1 MLTSYPI
8 LFATTRTPSIHH
20 DGCNVAIMIAIVG
33 IVFLYFLNFVPL
45 SNIAAHA
52 MNFTRSELTR
62 TITYVTPAILSVL
75 TLGVGIW
82 IPLFVVFV
90 ELPSKGRPR
99 TLKNVFTVANS
110 LLIAMQLFTAAYLVC
125 ITWFSLAYSS
135 EAAMVCATFTFSVAQ
150 TCYLFF
156 SWKRSEDLLV
166 VHSPP
171 ERIKIFRRLLYAT
184 PITASLPG
192 ICAIVFGMSTFRA
205 TIIYFIAFTVQGN
218 ISLCLDLLF
227 AYTFYKQVRTQA
239 VNSKSVGIKVNAK
252 FGIIATMGL
261 LTCFFVLNASAGFV
275 VSGVLYYCMPE
286 NHLPA
291 AIFWAAKDVL
301 LFGVSVCLAAMK
313 YRLALDGTIT
323 NASVKSTVSGGTGGW
338 GGGGGDVSLKRGVED
353 SFTASTKR
361 GKAVSEHVKTLA

>member
-1 MLTSYPI
+1 
-8 LFATTRTPSIHH
+8 
-20 DGCNVAIMIAIVG
+20 
-33 IVFLYFLNFVPL
+33 
-45 SNIAAHA
+45 
-52 MNFTRSELTR
+52 MNFTGSELTR
-62 TITYVTPAILSVL
+62 TITYVTPAVLSVL

-90 ELPSKGRPR
+90 ELPAKGRPR
-99 TLKNVFTVANS
+99 TLKNVFTVANT
-110 LLIAMQLFTAAYLVC
+110 LLIVMQLFTTAYLVC

-135 EAAMVCATFTFSVAQ
+135 EAAMVGATFAFSIAQ

-171 ERIKIFRRLLYAT
+171 ERIRIFRRLLYAT

-192 ICAIVFGMSTFRA
+192 ICAIVFGMSTFRG
-205 TIIYFIAFTVQGN
+205 TIIYFIAFAVQGN

-239 VNSKSVGIKVNAK
+239 DNSKSLGIDVNPK

-261 LTCFFVLNASAGFV
+261 LTCFFVLNASGGFV
-275 VSGVLYYCMPE
+275 VSGVLYYCMPAD
-286 NHLPA
+286 HLPA

-313 YRLALDGTIT
+313 YRLALDGTVP
-323 NASVKSTVSGGTGGW
+323 SVKSSNVSGTGGG
-338 GGGGGDVSLKRGVED
+338 GGGGGDVSLKKGVED
-353 SFTASTKR
+353 SFTVSTKR
-361 GKAVSEHVKTLA
+361 GKVASEHVKTLA